1 MRCFVHQDRDAIGSC
16 KACSRGLCPECAT
29 TLPYGLACRN
39 SHEDLVKLAYESL
52 TRAAQIQSS
61 YSRVRY
67 LGAAV
72 FAILGVIMAALGA
85 SSGEPTMP
93 FYLGS
98 GALLAVAVTM
108 FVAQRRAYGKTQAP
122 GKPDA

>member
-1 MRCFVHQDRDAIGSC
+1 
-16 KACSRGLCPECAT
+16 
-29 TLPYGLACRN
+29 LACRN

>member
-1 MRCFVHQDRDAIGSC
+1 
-16 KACSRGLCPECAT
+16 
-29 TLPYGLACRN
+29 LACRN
-39 SHEDLVKLAYESL
+39 NHEELVKLSYESL

-61 YSRVRY
+61 YNRVRY

-72 FAILGVIMAALGA
+72 FAILGAIMAALGA

-98 GALLAVAVTM
+98 GALLGIAVTM
-108 FVAQRRAYGKTQAP
+108 FVAQRRAYGQTRVQ